1 MTIDSPFYTQ
11 LIKEMRMRV
20 SQEAVET
27 INNLVFIIEEMY
39 PDNEQYQKMLNI
51 DDVLAQAKLTVQKL
65 TKEGEWHGN
74 SKILKRIKGCNR

>member
-1 MTIDSPFYTQ
+1 
-11 LIKEMRMRV
+11 MRV

-65 TKEGEWHGN
+65 TKEGE
-74 SKILKRIKGCNR
+74 

>member
-1 MTIDSPFYTQ
+1 MVIESQFYTQ
-11 LIKEMRMRV
+11 LMKEIRMRV

-65 TKEGEWHGN
+65 TKEGE
-74 SKILKRIKGCNR
+74 

>member
-1 MTIDSPFYTQ
+1 MTIESPFYTQ
-11 LIKEMRMRV
+11 LKKEIRMRV

-65 TKEGEWHGN
+65 TKEGE
-74 SKILKRIKGCNR
+74 

>member
-11 LIKEMRMRV
+11 LMKEIRMRV

-65 TKEGEWHGN
+65 TKEGE
-74 SKILKRIKGCNR
+74 

>member
-1 MTIDSPFYTQ
+1 MTIASPFYTQ
-11 LIKEMRMRV
+11 LMKEIRMRV

-51 DDVLAQAKLTVQKL
+51 DDVFAQAKLTVQKL
-65 TKEGEWHGN
+65 TKEGE
-74 SKILKRIKGCNR
+74 

>member
-1 MTIDSPFYTQ
+1 MVIESQFYTQ
-11 LIKEMRMRV
+11 LMKEIRMRV

-65 TKEGEWHGN
+65 TTEGE
-74 SKILKRIKGCNR
+74 

>member
-1 MTIDSPFYTQ
+1 MTIESQFYTQ
-11 LIKEMRMRV
+11 LMKEIRMRV

-65 TKEGEWHGN
+65 TKEGE
-74 SKILKRIKGCNR
+74 

>member
-11 LIKEMRMRV
+11 LMKEIRMRV

-65 TKEGEWHGN
+65 TKEGD
-74 SKILKRIKGCNR
+74 

>member
-1 MTIDSPFYTQ
+1 MTIESQFYTQ
-11 LIKEMRMRV
+11 LKKEIRMRV

-65 TKEGEWHGN
+65 TKEGD
-74 SKILKRIKGCNR
+74 

>member
-1 MTIDSPFYTQ
+1 MTIESQFYTQ
-11 LIKEMRMRV
+11 LMKEIRMRV

-65 TKEGEWHGN
+65 TKEGD
-74 SKILKRIKGCNR
+74 

>member
-1 MTIDSPFYTQ
+1 MVIESQFYTQ
-11 LIKEMRMRV
+11 LMKEMRMRV

-65 TKEGEWHGN
+65 TKEGE
-74 SKILKRIKGCNR
+74 

>member
-1 MTIDSPFYTQ
+1 MVIESQFYTQ
-11 LIKEMRMRV
+11 LMKEIRMRV

-51 DDVLAQAKLTVQKL
+51 DDVLTQAKLTVQKL
-65 TKEGEWHGN
+65 TKEGE
-74 SKILKRIKGCNR
+74 

>member
-65 TKEGEWHGN
+65 TKEGD
-74 SKILKRIKGCNR
+74 

>member
-1 MTIDSPFYTQ
+1 MTIASPFYTQ
-11 LIKEMRMRV
+11 LMKEIRMRV

-65 TKEGEWHGN
+65 TKEGE
-74 SKILKRIKGCNR
+74 

>member
-65 TKEGEWHGN
+65 TKEGE
-74 SKILKRIKGCNR
+74 

>member
-1 MTIDSPFYTQ
+1 MTIVSPFYTQ
-11 LIKEMRMRV
+11 LKKEIHMRV

-65 TKEGEWHGN
+65 TKEGE
-74 SKILKRIKGCNR
+74 

>member
-1 MTIDSPFYTQ
+1 MTIDSPFYIQ
-11 LIKEMRMRV
+11 LMKEIRMRV

-65 TKEGEWHGN
+65 TKEGE
-74 SKILKRIKGCNR
+74 